1 MSELKPGLKTPGAIR
16 LMELDTSTLFL
27 PFGRP
32 VADYLRGQAV
42 NGTRAALKQGAIDFV
57 PLVRW
62 TKTTSS
68 QLRTTGFGELEQE
81 ALIPAAEPAD
91 PGVADFL
98 AFEQPGVA
106 ARDASRVKTS
116 PPIAPEPNPVS
127 LPRLSALPLRP
138 RLPFGP
144 PPPKPPPP
152 TARHPITRAAPRTH
166 PPPPRTRGDPHANQR
181 PPAVGDE
188 RQAATSRKTI
198 PPPRQNRSRSPPE
211 RRSASFAEGKDRWPS
226 LPSTPHC
233 NR

>member
-1 MSELKPGLKTPGAIR
+1 MPELKPDLKTPGAIR

-32 VADYLRGQAV
+32 IADYLRGQAV
-42 NGTRAALKQGAIDFV
+42 NGTRAALKQNAIDFL

-116 PPIAPEPNPVS
+116 PAIAPEPNPVS

-138 RLPFGP
+138 RMTFGP
-144 PPPKPPPP
+144 PPVKAKPATP
-152 TARHPITRAAPRTH
+152 APVRRRK
-166 PPPPRTRGDPHANQR
+166 PRRLPQRLRSLLPPRLPNPLPPWRR
-181 PPAVGDE
+181 P
-188 RQAATSRKTI
+188 SRLL
-198 PPPRQNRSRSPPE
+198 PPRRKLNR
-211 RRSASFAEGKDRWPS
+211 
-226 LPSTPHC
+226 
-233 NR
+233 